1 VLTEKNAAVLRNAIV
16 TFLVGGAIRQLQQ
29 RAAGQMAQKYSFLFH
44 TEQSRA
50 SHEWQ
55 VRVAKAIRDALVDQ
69 AAANSPLFNELL
81 RSAYVDLQRSIELE
95 AMVLP
100 KIEDVKKAVVES
112 LAIGQLMIT
121 KVNSDNDIKKLL
133 ADDGQLKLRTP
144 FNMFIGGQ
152 ILDRGITINNLIAF
166 YYGRNPNR
174 FQQDT
179 VLQHS
184 RMYGARSTSD
194 LAVTRFYAPLH
205 VHQIMRRIHEF
216 DDALREAFES
226 GAHDRGVYF
235 IQRDASRRL
244 IQCSPNKVLF
254 SDLVSI
260 RPGRRLVLS
269 GFQTVSKS
277 AGARN
282 LEALDSRILK
292 LVGTSEQ
299 PKLIDV
305 EEAVKLLEMAY
316 ANLEFPDETTDDDR
330 QAHVV
335 ALEHLSRTCNKP
347 NLKGKVWLLAARD
360 RDVARYREEGRFSNA
375 PDTKQQK
382 DLARAKADEIPVLM
396 LLRQNGDEAKDWRGL
411 PFWWPVIL
419 TSRSAPPV
427 IFATKEAVPPTTQGV
442 SQETRSLST
451 EEIP

>member
-1 VLTEKNAAVLRNAIV
+1 
-16 TFLVGGAIRQLQQ
+16 
-29 RAAGQMAQKYSFLFH
+29 
-44 TEQSRA
+44 
-50 SHEWQ
+50 
-55 VRVAKAIRDALVDQ
+55 
-69 AAANSPLFNELL
+69 
-81 RSAYVDLQRSIELE
+81 
-95 AMVLP
+95 
-100 KIEDVKKAVVES
+100 
-112 LAIGQLMIT
+112 
-121 KVNSDNDIKKLL
+121 
-133 ADDGQLKLRTP
+133 
-144 FNMFIGGQ
+144 
-152 ILDRGITINNLIAF
+152 
-166 YYGRNPNR
+166 
-174 FQQDT
+174 
-179 VLQHS
+179 
-184 RMYGARSTSD
+184 
-194 LAVTRFYAPLH
+194 
-205 VHQIMRRIHEF
+205 
-216 DDALREAFES
+216 
-226 GAHDRGVYF
+226 
-235 IQRDASRRL
+235 
-244 IQCSPNKVLF
+244 VLF